1 MKQPVLGVALA
12 TALLIAGSSAFAA
25 QTDQASQTNP
35 KHGITMHA
43 GDSKDT
49 AKAEATP
56 AECTALQTRFDAA
69 IKTHQSSPGAA
80 KARDLRAEG
89 GKLCAAGKTAEGVK
103 KLEEALGDIGQK
115 GVKSVN

>member
-1 MKQPVLGVALA
+1 MKRSVLGVALA
-12 TALLIAGSSAFAA
+12 MAMLVASSASFAA
-25 QTDQASQTNP
+25 QTDQTSQANP
-35 KHGITMHA
+35 KHGVTLHA

-56 AECTALQTRFDAA
+56 AECTALQGRFDTA
-69 IKTHQSSPGAA
+69 IKTHQSNPGAA
-80 KARDLRAEG
+80 KAKDLRAEG